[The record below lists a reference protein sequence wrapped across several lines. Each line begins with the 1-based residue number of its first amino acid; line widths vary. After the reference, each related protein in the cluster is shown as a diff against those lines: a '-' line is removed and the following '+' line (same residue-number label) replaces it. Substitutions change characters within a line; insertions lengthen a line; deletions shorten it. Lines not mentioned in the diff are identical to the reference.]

1 MKLDVKVWGPSIIT
15 LFEALGNVFVNSVW
29 EELLHARKTFQADE
43 IPMRFFESDKHK
55 EFFGKPSYADHI
67 SVKEKFI
74 HAKVLLLIVK
84 FTPFAVCSIS
94 SRGCSSCNFLS
105 QLKLTSS
112 AHYSS
117 YFKLVSP

>member
-43 IPMRFFESDKHK
+43 IPMRFFESEKHK

-74 HAKVLLLIVK
+74 HAKVLLRIVK
-84 FTPFAVCSIS
+84 LLPLPSVQSLQGVARLVIF
-94 SRGCSSCNFLS
+94 FLN
-105 QLKLTSS
+105 
-112 AHYSS
+112 
-117 YFKLVSP
+117 